1 MSADGGGD
9 GAAQTADACGLRAF
23 QRPGLW
29 LGLWIFGWLLCVVLS
44 LIHAPRLATDIPNGD
59 KIEHVIAYGLLSA
72 WAVWLFAG
80 RRAQLLAVLGLV
92 GLGIAMEFA
101 QGYLTTY
108 RSMDW
113 RDALADTVGVVVA
126 LWLARARRPLLL
138 QRLDA
143 HLFKP

>member
-1 MSADGGGD
+1 MSADD
-9 GAAQTADACGLRAF
+9 DHAGAVRVGTVAPLRGF
-23 QRPGLW
+23 QRPALW

-44 LIHAPRLATDIPNGD
+44 LIHAPGLATDVPEGD
-59 KIEHVIAYGLLSA
+59 KIEHLLAYGLLSV

-80 RRAQLLAVLGLV
+80 RRAQLVAALGLV

-113 RDALADTVGVVVA
+113 RDALADTIGVAVA
-126 LWLARARRPLLL
+126 LQLGRRWPHAL
-138 QRLDA
+138 QRLDTRF
-143 HLFKP
+143 FKS